1 MYYFLTHKLY
11 SPISAIEKMMCTRL
25 QLFEA
30 HGVQAR
36 IVTRNFTRRVAP
48 ELVKQA
54 VDRGAYLNL
63 YDYLQGVD
71 RQAPSTT
78 FDPLTIPHDT
88 VKTTAQGEQIFL
100 LGGSQVANVTFA
112 EDHAVNYIRHYSATN
127 RQLWV
132 DFYDADG
139 WLSMT
144 QQLDDNGRITQQQF
158 WTPDHR
164 LAYQETYGLLANG
177 SWGNLDMAVVT
188 PQGYH
193 HFSDMDTLF
202 AWYLDRLAEA
212 DPAAVFVSDRHEA
225 STKALTLMT
234 VPAKKAMVLHSAQT
248 VDPLVPT
255 SPIAPFI
262 QLAADH
268 HFAAFITSTREQMRA
283 LRERIPNYVTAVPVR
298 YLTAAELARPHVPL
312 ADRAKHRILVVARL
326 SVEKRVGEVIAALP
340 LIQQQVPDAS
350 VWIYGAP
357 MAGHEE
363 EKRLHQ
369 QVTDLKL
376 GASVHFAGFKDSLD
390 DIYPAG
396 QVLAVTSQYEGF
408 NIAMLEAL
416 SYGVPVVSYDV
427 PYGARAMITP
437 HGNGELVTE
446 QTPAALAA
454 AIVPLL
460 TDEDKWAGYS
470 IAAYASAQ
478 RFSARRVWRAWGR
491 VIDHLGQPAHDEIP
505 QAESNQLNP

>member
-30 HGVQAR
+30 HGVQAK

-54 VDRGAYLNL
+54 VNRSAYLNL

-71 RQAPSTT
+71 RTQPSTQ

-88 VKTTAQGEQIFL
+88 VKTTAQGDMIL
-100 LGGSQVANVTFA
+100 LRDGSQVANVTFA
-112 EDHAVNYIRHYSATN
+112 ADHTVNYVRHYSATN

-144 QQLDDNGRITQQQF
+144 QQLDDNGRITAQQF
-158 WTPDHR
+158 WTQGHQ
-164 LAYQETYGLLANG
+164 LAYQESYGLLGNG
-177 SWGNLDMAVVT
+177 NWGNLDMALVT
-188 PQGYH
+188 ATGYR
-193 HFSDMDTLF
+193 HFSDMDALF
-202 AWYLDRLAEA
+202 AWYLDQLATA

-234 VPAKKAMVLHSAQT
+234 VPAKKVMVLHSAQT

-268 HFAAFITSTREQMRA
+268 HFTAFVTSTRDQMRA

-298 YLTAAELARPHVPL
+298 YLTAAELSRPHVPL
-312 ADRAKHRILVVARL
+312 AERAKHRILVVARL
-326 SVEKRVGEVIAALP
+326 SAEKRVGDVIAALP
-340 LIQQQVPDAS
+340 VVQAKVPDAS

-369 QVTDLKL
+369 QVAD
-376 GASVHFAGFKDSLD
+376 
-390 DIYPAG
+390 
-396 QVLAVTSQYEGF
+396 
-408 NIAMLEAL
+408 
-416 SYGVPVVSYDV
+416 
-427 PYGARAMITP
+427 
-437 HGNGELVTE
+437 
-446 QTPAALAA
+446 
-454 AIVPLL
+454 
-460 TDEDKWAGYS
+460 
-470 IAAYASAQ
+470 
-478 RFSARRVWRAWGR
+478 
-491 VIDHLGQPAHDEIP
+491 
-505 QAESNQLNP
+505 